1 MREFFNKYLEGQTKA
16 VLSFVVTLLFL
27 IVLIT
32 RCSGDEVVEPVIYD
46 LPQEMV
52 QNPVNPISN
61 KTSKSIKK
69 VDLKDSGQIL
79 YDALEVSTRNY
90 LAKLVPSDVLDN
102 YEFDKDGKLRL
113 SISELFRLTEESIIN
128 QYKNRIVNPV
138 TLDTISQD
146 TLDIRSLLQQ

>member
-32 RCSGDEVVEPVIYD
+32 RCSGDEVAEPVIYD